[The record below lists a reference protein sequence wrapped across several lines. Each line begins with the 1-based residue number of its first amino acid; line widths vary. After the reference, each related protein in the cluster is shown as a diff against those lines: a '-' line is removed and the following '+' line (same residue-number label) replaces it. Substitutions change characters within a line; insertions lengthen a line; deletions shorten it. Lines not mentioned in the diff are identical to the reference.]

1 MHSLSN
7 AQIESICDAMCQNLK
22 TVCQNLDVD
31 GNDQNSDNVDG
42 NDQNS
47 DNVDG
52 SDHDGLTISP
62 GFAPRTYEEW
72 LRGPPRILAPQ
83 DSPYRPPDRY
93 STTDYMRQCR
103 SVRAILYMLIHRNL
117 DHLLSDGRL
126 TGSPEINEVR
136 DWLRELTKPFG
147 MTKGYISDILRDI
160 IGILRRHVKIFDTED
175 AICDMIRYEATI
187 IEDCLEDLA
196 YQWSRWPRDQTV
208 MH

>member
-1 MHSLSN
+1 MHSLSS
-7 AQIESICDAMCQNLK
+7 AQIEEICQSLK
-22 TVCQNLDVD
+22 IVLWNDVD
-31 GNDQNSDNVDG
+31 KSDQIP
-42 NDQNS
+42 

-52 SDHDGLTISP
+52 SDQNSDLVIST
-62 GFAPRTYEEW
+62 GFEPHSYDEW
-72 LRGPPRILAPQ
+72 LRGPPRILELQ

-187 IEDCLEDLA
+187 IEDCLEDLG